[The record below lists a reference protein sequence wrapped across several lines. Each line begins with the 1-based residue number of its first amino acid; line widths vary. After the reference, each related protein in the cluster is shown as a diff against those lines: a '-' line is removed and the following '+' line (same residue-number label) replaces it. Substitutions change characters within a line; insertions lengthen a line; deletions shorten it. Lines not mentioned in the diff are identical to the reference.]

1 MNPTSN
7 PFEELLVG
15 LTKAGVKF
23 ITVGGLACA
32 FNNYVRVTEDVDILI
47 LRNKENIQT
56 LLKFFSGYGEGF
68 GAELEESDFQDEEGA
83 IRVIEV
89 FPIDIFTV
97 MGGHHYEDLKKMSE
111 KIKIQETEISYLNKD
126 GLILLKKDSVREK
139 DRLDVIQLNFLKQE
153 KS

>member
-47 LRNKENIQT
+47 LRNKENIQA
-56 LLKFFSGYGEGF
+56 LLKFLSRYGEGF

-83 IRVIEV
+83 IRVIET

-111 KIKIQETEISYLNKD
+111 KIKIS
-126 GLILLKKDSVREK
+126 
-139 DRLDVIQLNFLKQE
+139 
-153 KS
+153 